1 MLYNKNMKSV
11 QSSEKVCEKLASL
24 TNTNPEDWH
33 LCLKARYGMAVVFG
47 AIAKVEGK
55 GEIITTPYTCATA
68 VNPILVSKLT
78 PVYVDL
84 DTSNLSI
91 LDPKKLINKNTRGI
105 VMQHTLGIIGKKTP
119 LKTLS
124 ELRRLVLIEDS
135 AHCLGRLALDSKG
148 KPLADISIHSFGVEK
163 VLGNTKFGGAIYISP
178 ELAKT
183 KPDLYKK
190 LKSEFENLKKPN
202 AFTGGR
208 LRIYRFTNAIL
219 QRLPGGLKRGVRKF
233 TISAKILEPPISPEE
248 QLGKQHSPLDTNDF
262 VNQKILATLP
272 SLPKN
277 YSRRLEITNHYKAK
291 LKGAKNLKSLTSVSE
306 PLLAYPILL
315 PTPEKADQL
324 YSALTAS
331 GFFIRRWYS
340 PLFFP
345 GAKTNRAYKYSPDKC
360 PIAEA
365 THPNV
370 LCLPTD
376 ISKSKANQIIAIIN
390 PRANA

>member
-1 MLYNKNMKSV
+1 MKSV
-11 QSSEKVCEKLASL
+11 QSTEKICQKLASL
-24 TNTNPEDWH
+24 TSTKPEDWH
-33 LCLKARYGMAVVFG
+33 LCLKARYGMAVVFN

-68 VNPILVSKLT
+68 VNPILVSRLT
-78 PVYVDL
+78 PIYADL

-91 LDPKKLINKNTRGI
+91 VDPKKLINKNTRGI

-119 LKTLS
+119 LKTLT
-124 ELRRLVLIEDS
+124 ELRKLVLIEDS

-148 KPLADISIHSFGVEK
+148 KPIADISIHSFGVEK
-163 VLGNTKFGGAIYISP
+163 VLNNTKFGAAIYINP

-183 KPDLYKK
+183 KPKLYEKITTDFK
-190 LKSEFENLKKPN
+190 NLKKPN
-202 AFTGGR
+202 VFTGGR
-208 LRIYRFTNAIL
+208 LRIYRLTNGIL
-219 QRLPGGLKRGVRKF
+219 QRLPGGVKRGVRKF
-233 TISAKILEPPISPEE
+233 TVSAKILEPPISPEE
-248 QLGKQHSPLDTNDF
+248 QTGKQHTPLGTNDF
-262 VNQKILATLP
+262 VNQKILAALP

-277 YSRRLEITNHYKAK
+277 YLRRLETTNHYKAK

-345 GAKTNRAYKYSPDKC
+345 GAKTNRAYKYDPDTC

-365 THPNV
+365 THPQV

-376 ISKSKANQIIAIIN
+376 ISKKKANQIIAIIN
-390 PRANA
+390 PRAGA